1 MSGSQRNAGI
11 DLQSALNSLE
21 EIKQG
26 RAPSNRERRHA
37 SPNSGTNMA
46 SRSHHSTIRSMH
58 PTSHHTNKTSD
69 HHRRASPASPYSTP
83 YLSPPDV
90 WRRTNS
96 DSALHQSALMAE
108 RNEGAYCNASSANQG
123 RRSPVFVASSS
134 LTNISNT
141 GDHNH
146 HQHHS
151 SVPWADEKSQQLDSQ
166 QESQPPQYTLDGTI
180 LHNSNSNPNNGINEN
195 NSLRPKSCDVP
206 GIAIYPT
213 QEEPNT
219 GHHHVPISANT
230 GSLPD
235 LTSFHFPAPL
245 VTPIDV
251 EESILAG
258 GSNTTA
264 TASNSQSASSNPSFH
279 LQNSPGS
286 PYGHRTLQSPYSVN
300 SNPNSPY
307 SPQSP
312 LSALGY
318 SPPPPSNLDGS
329 ASNTV
334 QQQQQQLAYDTSKQD
349 IQQQTVGYGHPS
361 HVLSQ
366 AQPPMITVEVRFTC
380 SKRVFVCVSTV
391 NSVCLSL
398 LLHCQC
404 FA

>member
-1 MSGSQRNAGI
+1 MSTNTFQGGGTQSSIESKPQNGQLLRINQNSSTRAESLPNVNHMSNSQRNTTGI

-58 PTSHHTNKTSD
+58 PTSHHSNKTSD

-108 RNEGAYCNASSANQG
+108 RNEGAYCNASANQG

-134 LTNISNT
+134 LTNISNA

-146 HQHHS
+146 HQHS
-151 SVPWADEKSQQLDSQ
+151 SVPWVDERSQL
-166 QESQPPQYTLDGTI
+166 ESQKEPPPQYTLDGTI
-180 LHNSNSNPNNGINEN
+180 LHSSNNGNSEN

-206 GIAIYPT
+206 GITIYT
-213 QEEPNT
+213 SQEEPNT
-219 GHHHVPISANT
+219 GHHHVPILAND

-245 VTPIDV
+245 ATPIDV
-251 EESILAG
+251 KVSILA
-258 GSNTTA
+258 
-264 TASNSQSASSNPSFH
+264 SS
-279 LQNSPGS
+279 
-286 PYGHRTLQSPYSVN
+286 TK
-300 SNPNSPY
+300 
-307 SPQSP
+307 
-312 LSALGY
+312 
-318 SPPPPSNLDGS
+318 
-329 ASNTV
+329 T
-334 QQQQQQLAYDTSKQD
+334 
-349 IQQQTVGYGHPS
+349 
-361 HVLSQ
+361 
-366 AQPPMITVEVRFTC
+366 
-380 SKRVFVCVSTV
+380 
-391 NSVCLSL
+391 
-398 LLHCQC
+398 
-404 FA
+404 